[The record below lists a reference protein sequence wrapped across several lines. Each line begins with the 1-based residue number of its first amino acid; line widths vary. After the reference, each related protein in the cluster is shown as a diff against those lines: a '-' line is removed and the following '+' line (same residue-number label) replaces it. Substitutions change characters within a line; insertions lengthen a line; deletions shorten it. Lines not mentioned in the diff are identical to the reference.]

1 MGRWGGRPSF
11 RLHFPLKPTGA
22 SFWKCYEYIPSYLQ
36 SLFGTLHFPCPNSC
50 NTLKQTVQ
58 PWKNQWL
65 SKTFISLFW
74 GLALL
79 FPGFFF
85 THPINMS
92 SSAHPAA
99 KAPSA
104 ISFWVFRTFQKE
116 GCLGI
121 TGATMTANFVSWS
134 ADSWPEGPIDW
145 SEVSILIP
153 RVSIEKTNEISDT
166 TRISNGME
174 CETAY
179 VLYVIMSAAVFHVY
193 ICIYKYNMYR

>member
-11 RLHFPLKPTGA
+11 RLHFPLKPAGA

-65 SKTFISLFW
+65 DKSFIPFLSVPSFSKVFHSLVICFIT
-74 GLALL
+74 
-79 FPGFFF
+79 
-85 THPINMS
+85 THC
-92 SSAHPAA
+92 
-99 KAPSA
+99 KGA

-134 ADSWPEGPIDW
+134 ADSWPPARW
-145 SEVSILIP
+145 KEVSIIP
-153 RVSIEKTNEISDT
+153 RVSIEKTIEISDT

-179 VLYVIMSAAVFHVY
+179 VLYVIMSAACCMHVY
-193 ICIYKYNMYR
+193 KYIQI